1 MGGKH
6 VSSVL
11 NSVSTTIPA
20 FVNGSPTPNLP
31 GGPGSLYTP
40 SGGSGGFSSSVAPTF
55 GLVSIAGALVV
66 VLAVLFLLATVGVF
80 IIVVVANRAD
90 PDPTGRRP
98 QSVYFFAVSFV
109 TILVSI
115 ISSAVVVGAVLQLI
129 GSHSSSITNTV
140 ARTVVLG
147 GLLALLSLFL
157 LITHLRRGLVLAR
170 ADAVS
175 VANPSRR
182 VGQSYVAA
190 VTFVSVLLLLVTAV
204 LAVYLVFALAGPG
217 VFGSFGG
224 RGPALRVLVE
234 AVYIGGIAGVVIW
247 THRHLV
253 EPGLSWF
260 GPATG
265 SVPPPSPPTA
275 AFPVPESRG

>member
-1 MGGKH
+1 LA
-6 VSSVL
+6 SV
-11 NSVSTTIPA
+11 
-20 FVNGSPTPNLP
+20 
-31 GGPGSLYTP
+31 
-40 SGGSGGFSSSVAPTF
+40 
-55 GLVSIAGALVV
+55 AGALVI
-66 VLAVLFLLATVGVF
+66 VLAVLFLLAMVGVF

-109 TILVSI
+109 TVLVSI
-115 ISSAVVVGAVLQLI
+115 ISSAVVVEAVLQLI

-147 GLLALLSLFL
+147 GLIALLSLFL

-170 ADAVS
+170 ADAAS
-175 VANPSRR
+175 TTNPSRR

-190 VTFVSVLLLLVTAV
+190 VTFVSVLILLVTAV

-224 RGPALRVLVE
+224 RGAALRMLVE
-234 AVYIGGIAGVVIW
+234 AVYVGGIAAVVIG

-265 SVPPPSPPTA
+265 PVPPSSPPA
-275 AFPVPESRG
+275 GAFPVPESGA